1 MSSFQVSKVVN
12 EEDYTLIDWDDGHLP
27 GGSSKNNNN
36 NNSTTK
42 MAINH
47 NKAGF

>member
-12 EEDYTLIDWDDGHLP
+12 EDDYTLIDWDDGHLP

-36 NNSTTK
+36 TTK